1 MGVAIQWM
9 SQFLENIHYLIYQS
23 IALILVGLLPQA
35 NPNSSNDDYIEQVAE
50 ILMSFS
56 LSPLENKNIT
66 EYMSELNNKMKLK
79 SFLKVNNNKLS
90 FEIHCHKGVVQVEG
104 VHHIV
109 LFLHLLSASQSI
121 A

>member
-9 SQFLENIHYLIYQS
+9 SQFLENIHSLIYQS
-23 IALILVGLLPQA
+23 ITLILVGLLPQA

-66 EYMSELNNKMKLK
+66 EYMSELNNKM
-79 SFLKVNNNKLS
+79 S
-90 FEIHCHKGVVQVEG
+90 FEIHC
-104 VHHIV
+104 
-109 LFLHLLSASQSI
+109 ASGGSSSHSVIPSSLICQSI
-121 A
+121 NCISMAEVVAQLGCYGCF